1 MTTESLQKQIDE
13 QKITDRAMELFEA
26 QSPHQ
31 LAVTLAHF
39 EAKHAEAM
47 NALDRMTD
55 QRDQL
60 AGVVSQMARAEDL
73 LRAAV
78 LELSGLEYP
87 SLVLVDN
94 INGFLAGE
102 VLPSAAPEELPPA
115 VLERVSEALGE
126 AMDCGRVWT
135 AWGYGTMGPDDFSPV
150 GQDEERVHEIA
161 TAAISAWLQ
170 TK

>member
-13 QKITDRAMELFEA
+13 QKITDRAMGLFET

-39 EAKHAEAM
+39 EAKHAEALS
-47 NALDRMTD
+47 ALDRMTD

-60 AGVVSQMARAEDL
+60 AAQLKDATAQLARAEDL

-78 LELSGLEYP
+78 LELLGLNYP

-94 INGFLAGE
+94 INGYLAGE
-102 VLPSAAPEELPPA
+102 VLPPAAPDAWVMASGHWKDEM
-115 VLERVSEALGE
+115 VSILGPSGLIASGLTVKQASALIEAHGGV
-126 AMDCGRVWT
+126 DTCGM
-135 AWGYGTMGPDDFSPV
+135 AAPKPE
-150 GQDEERVHEIA
+150 GQ
-161 TAAISAWLQ
+161 
-170 TK
+170 